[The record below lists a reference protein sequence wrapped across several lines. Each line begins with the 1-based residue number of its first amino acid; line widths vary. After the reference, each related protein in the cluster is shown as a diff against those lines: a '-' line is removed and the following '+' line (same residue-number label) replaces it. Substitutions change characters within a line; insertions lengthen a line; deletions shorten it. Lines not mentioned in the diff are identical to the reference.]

1 MSHPLARDAL
11 AIDGG
16 TPVRSKPFPAWPV
29 FDEREER
36 ALLEVLHSGQ
46 WGELT
51 GSKVH
56 AFEKAFAAF
65 QGATYG
71 VCVPNGTLAL
81 ELALKALGVGS
92 GDEVIT
98 TPYTFIATASAV
110 FAVGAKPVFVDIEPD
125 SYDLD
130 PTLIEAAI
138 TERTKVVLPVHIG
151 GRSADMDGVLRVAR
165 ARGLRVLEDAAQ
177 AWGATWQGR
186 GVGAL
191 GDLGTFSFQSS
202 KNMTAGEGGI
212 VLTNDAD
219 LADLCWSIHNVGRT
233 RTGAWYHHERL
244 GSNLRMTEWQAAVL
258 LPQLER
264 LPEQLVVREANGRY
278 LAERLASADGLEA
291 LPDDPR
297 VTQHARHIF
306 IIRYDEDAFG
316 GRSRDEFLAAWRAE
330 GVTASG
336 AGYVPLHQSPAIH
349 RALESRFGVK
359 DLPSLPVVERA
370 AQTTLWLFQHV
381 LLDDREGL
389 DSIVDAAL
397 KIQRAWG

>member
-1 MSHPLARDAL
+1 MNHSL

-16 TPVRSKPFPAWPV
+16 TPLRRTPFPIWPV

-36 ALLEVLHSGQ
+36 ALLEVLHSGH
-46 WGELT
+46 WGALT
-51 GSKVH
+51 GSKVL
-56 AFEKAFAAF
+56 AFEKAFAEF
-65 QGATYG
+65 QGAAYG

-81 ELALKALGVGS
+81 ELALRALGVQP

-98 TPYTFIATASAV
+98 TPYTFVATASAA
-110 FAVGAKPVFVDIEPD
+110 FAVGARPVFVDIEPD
-125 SYDLD
+125 SHNLD
-130 PTLIEAAI
+130 PDLLEAAI
-138 TERTKVVLPVHIG
+138 TDRTKVILPVHIA
-151 GRSADMDGVLRVAR
+151 GRSADMDGVLRVAK
-165 ARGLRVLEDAAQ
+165 ARNLRVLEDAAQ
-177 AWGATWQGR
+177 AWGGTWQGR

-219 LADLCWSIHNVGRT
+219 LAELCWSIHNVGRT
-233 RTGAWYHHERL
+233 RTGAWYYHERV

-264 LPEQLVVREANGRY
+264 LPEQLAVREANARY
-278 LAERLASADGLEA
+278 LSDSLAAVPGLAA

-297 VTQHARHIF
+297 VTQHARHLF
-306 IIRYDEDAFG
+306 VIRYDHHAFG

-330 GVTASG
+330 GITASG
-336 AGYVPLHQSPAIH
+336 AGYVPLYQTPAV
-349 RALESRFGVK
+349 RTALESRFG
-359 DLPSLPVVERA
+359 PQAPQSYPVAERA
-370 AQTTLWLFQHV
+370 AETTLWLFQYA

-389 DSIVDAAL
+389 DSIVDAAV